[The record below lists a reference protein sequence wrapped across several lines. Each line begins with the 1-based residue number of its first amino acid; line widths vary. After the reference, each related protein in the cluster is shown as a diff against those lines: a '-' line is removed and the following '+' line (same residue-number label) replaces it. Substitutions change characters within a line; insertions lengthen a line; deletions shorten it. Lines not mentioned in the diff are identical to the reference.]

1 MRGKVYYIMK
11 ERRQKD
17 VGVTPPKGG
26 YRMTTLEVFG
36 LLMLI
41 IAVINLV
48 IKFTK
53 KK

>member
-1 MRGKVYYIMK
+1 MSG
-11 ERRQKD
+11 
-17 VGVTPPKGG
+17 GVVPPEGG
-26 YRMTTLEVFG
+26 GRMTFLEVIA

>member
-1 MRGKVYYIMK
+1 MVLCAGKQ
-11 ERRQKD
+11 EGG
-17 VGVTPPKGG
+17 GVASPKGG
-26 YRMTTLEVFG
+26 DRMTTLEVFG

-48 IKFTK
+48 IKVTK

>member
-1 MRGKVYYIMK
+1 MTRVCGYVKVRHGQMSG
-11 ERRQKD
+11 
-17 VGVTPPKGG
+17 GVVPPGG
-26 YRMTTLEVFG
+26 GDRMTLLEVIA

>member
-1 MRGKVYYIMK
+1 MVLYAHKQEGG
-11 ERRQKD
+11 
-17 VGVTPPKGG
+17 GVVPPKGG
-26 YRMTTLEVFG
+26 DRMTTLEVFG

-48 IKFTK
+48 IKVTK